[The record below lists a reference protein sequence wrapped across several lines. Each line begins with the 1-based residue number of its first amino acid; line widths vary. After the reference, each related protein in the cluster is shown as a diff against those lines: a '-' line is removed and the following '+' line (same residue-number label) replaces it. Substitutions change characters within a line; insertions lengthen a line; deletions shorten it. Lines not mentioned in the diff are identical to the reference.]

1 MTRELDDTM
10 PEGGDDLIAAEYVLG
25 VLAGGEREAAAL
37 RVQNERGFARL
48 VDQWTIRLSP
58 LDDSYG
64 EIAPPASI
72 KKALDGRLF
81 ASASQTSSPG
91 FWQSLNLW
99 RALTVGALAVA
110 AIALAPRFR
119 QSEPQVAQLPPLVA
133 PMQATDY
140 GRSALCRAVSAGIR

>member
-1 MTRELDDTM
+1 MTRALDDTM

-25 VLAGGEREAAAL
+25 VLTGAEREAAAL

-64 EIAPPASI
+64 DIVPPASV

-81 ASASQTSSPG
+81 ASASQTPSPG

-99 RALTVGALAVA
+99 RALTVGALA
-110 AIALAPRFR
+110 
-119 QSEPQVAQLPPLVA
+119 
-133 PMQATDY
+133 D
-140 GRSALCRAVSAGIR
+140 CRHCHRA